1 MRLRSR
7 KLRRKGTVRKAHSGR
22 EQARTVIQIK
32 ARAKLN
38 LTLDV
43 LGRRDDGYHEIKS
56 VMQSLTLADTL
67 TVERIREGI
76 EVVAEPGVPQGADNL
91 VFQAVEALRRRIP
104 FTAGV
109 RITIEKEIPIAAGLG
124 GGSSDAAAALLAV
137 NHLLH
142 LGLTVGQLLAVGQ
155 TLGSDVPFCLLGGTA
170 LAQGRG
176 EKLTPLTAPPL
187 LWLAL
192 ARPPLAVATA
202 AVYAAWDRLRPC
214 QLPGTPRLLAALA
227 GGQRERVIA
236 ALGNHLEPVVFA
248 HYPAAALLREKL
260 LAWGAEKVLLCG
272 SGPTLAALAP
282 DAAAAR
288 SIVARAREAGYE
300 AWFAHTLV

>member
-176 EKLTPLTAPPL
+176 EKLTPLTAPP
-187 LWLAL
+187 
-192 ARPPLAVATA
+192 
-202 AVYAAWDRLRPC
+202 
-214 QLPGTPRLLAALA
+214 
-227 GGQRERVIA
+227 
-236 ALGNHLEPVVFA
+236 
-248 HYPAAALLREKL
+248 
-260 LAWGAEKVLLCG
+260 
-272 SGPTLAALAP
+272 
-282 DAAAAR
+282 
-288 SIVARAREAGYE
+288 
-300 AWFAHTLV
+300 